1 MQNSIWTNDSALP
14 VFPKLEEDI
23 KTDVAIIGGGLAGI
37 LCAWQL
43 KQAGID
49 YVLIEAD
56 RICHGVTRN
65 TTAKITSQH
74 GLIYGQ
80 LLRRFGAEAARLYF
94 DANQDA
100 LTQYQALAQRID
112 CDFEQKDHYIYATD
126 DATALEEE
134 LAALARIHAP
144 AQFVPTPEL
153 PFPTLGAIRFSQ
165 QAQFHPLKFVSGIA
179 KELRIYENTAAKE
192 FKGNTIITDSGRI
205 TASKIIVATHFP
217 LINKH
222 GSYFLKLYQQRS
234 YVLALDHC
242 PNVKGMYLGSD
253 KECLSFRNHNGL
265 LLLGGGGHRTGK
277 KGSGWRKLEEF
288 AQTYYPGSRQVCRW
302 AAQDCMSLD
311 TVPYI
316 GPYSANTPD
325 LFVATGFNKWGTTSS
340 MAAATVLADLVQGK
354 ENPYAAVFSP
364 QRNML
369 RPQLLKNGAETLCN
383 LLRPTV
389 PRCPH
394 MGCALKWNPQERS
407 WDCSC
412 HGSRFTEHGKLLDN
426 PATSDLKNSRSQ

>member
-56 RICHGVTRN
+56 RICRGATRN

-80 LLRRFGAEAARLYF
+80 LLRRFGAEVARLYF

-100 LTQYQALAQRID
+100 LTQYQALAQHVD
-112 CDFEQKDHYIYATD
+112 CDFECKDNYVYATGD
-126 DATALEEE
+126 VAPLEEE

-153 PFPTLGAIRFSQ
+153 PFPTLGAVRFSQ

-179 KELRIYENTAAKE
+179 PELRIYENTAAKE
-192 FKGNTIITDSGRI
+192 FKGNTIITDSGKI
-205 TASKIIVATHFP
+205 TAAKIIVATHFP

-222 GSYFLKLYQQRS
+222 GNYFLKLYQQRS

-242 PNVKGMYLGSD
+242 PNVKGMYLGID
-253 KECLSFRNHNGL
+253 NERLSFRNHNGL

-277 KGSGWRKLEEF
+277 KGGGWRELEEF

-311 TVPYI
+311 AVPYI
-316 GPYSANTPD
+316 GPYSANTPE
-325 LFVATGFNKWGTTSS
+325 LYVATGFNKWGMTSS
-340 MAAATVLADLVQGK
+340 MVAATVLTDLVQGK

-364 QRNML
+364 QRSML
-369 RPQLLKNGAETLCN
+369 RLQLLKNGAETLCN